1 MGSAAL
7 RFRDVRPSVRA
18 APGNTTR
25 LDDFW
30 RYIHLYVCMY
40 VPGMYSALLW
50 SVDNIVKVSHS
61 DVTKY
66 ALSAGYYPAKA
77 RDYGITGVGLS
88 VRLSVCYHDN

>member
-30 RYIHLYVCMY
+30 RYINLYVCMY
-40 VPGMYSALLW
+40 VPGMYSADCSLISSGQSTTLFMNEHGFCTDFLRYE
-50 SVDNIVKVSHS
+50 SFFTEKPKTQN
-61 DVTKY
+61 Y
-66 ALSAGYYPAKA
+66 
-77 RDYGITGVGLS
+77 
-88 VRLSVCYHDN
+88 